1 MPVVAAHYQQVNFQ
15 PGGLGKNFLGCAT
28 LADPGLQLSKAV
40 AFKPCVQINLCMLLL
55 LRVRL
60 ACQNVQHAQSC
71 SGLLRQLRRA
81 AQGQVGL
88 GAEIVGDKNMLNH
101 GGLAVC

>member
-1 MPVVAAHYQQVNFQ
+1 MGVSIICWEKTTARWW
-15 PGGLGKNFLGCAT
+15 
-28 LADPGLQLSKAV
+28 
-40 AFKPCVQINLCMLLL
+40 LLL

-81 AQGQVGL
+81 AQGHVGL

-101 GGLAVC
+101 GGLGVC